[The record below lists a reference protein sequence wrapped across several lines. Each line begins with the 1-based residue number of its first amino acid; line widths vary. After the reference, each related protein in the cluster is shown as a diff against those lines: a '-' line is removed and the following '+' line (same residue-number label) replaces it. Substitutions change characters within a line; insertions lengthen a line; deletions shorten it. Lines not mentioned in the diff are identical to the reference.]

1 MSEFTQFLRI
11 HMSWQL
17 DMEFATPQ
25 EYFRFNFSMTL
36 AILAIL
42 LLSEI
47 EVDNSC
53 LHVGTNPTV
62 LV

>member
-1 MSEFTQFLRI
+1 
-11 HMSWQL
+11 MSWQL